1 MYTQTQKSTHIQ
13 GKVYIFVYKQI
24 CLCVY
29 RIHPYLFVY
38 ASVCSY
44 AHSPQQAALLTQGPL
59 LTLTSDKS
67 RHGSLAELILILL
80 LHCFYNY
87 VAKKS
92 CFCLTLVYIISE

>member
-1 MYTQTQKSTHIQ
+1 MSLCIGYIHIYLYMQ
-13 GKVYIFVYKQI
+13 V
-24 CLCVY
+24 CV
-29 RIHPYLFVY
+29 HM
-38 ASVCSY
+38 
-44 AHSPQQAALLTQGPL
+44 HSPQQAALLTQGPL